1 MPARTQQPLRTAVVP
16 PAELPG
22 VNQLLSLAVGV
33 VVVAALYFAQEVLIP
48 ITLAVLLSFVLA
60 PVVEFLR
67 DWHVPRVPSV
77 LLAVV
82 LAVGVIVSLGSVI
95 GFQVASLAGDLPR
108 YQTTIQH
115 KMDTIRGEGLAQISV
130 IFKRFG
136 KELDGGQ
143 TPTPAPPIGRAAPA
157 PRTLTPQP
165 QEPIPVEVHQP
176 AASPLQIMER
186 VLAPLVGP
194 VEKGFIVVIV
204 SVFILLQ
211 REDLRDRLIRL
222 FGSNDLHRTTVA
234 MDDAARRLSRYFLFQ
249 LCINSGFGAVIG
261 IGLMLIGLPSAWL
274 WAIMAGLL
282 RFVPYVGSFLA
293 AVLPVALAA
302 AVDPGWS
309 MVLWT
314 GALFI
319 VTDFLVGQV
328 LEPLLYGHSTGLS
341 PVSVIIAAIFWTW
354 LWGPIGLILSTPLTL
369 CLVVVGRYVERL
381 EFLDVMLGDRPAL
394 TPVENFYQRML
405 AGDPDEAQD
414 QAEILLKEHS
424 LSSYYDTVAVN
435 GLRLAAGD
443 LARGT
448 VGIDRLEK
456 IQFAMHALIDEL
468 GESVAE
474 DSDPHP
480 ASAREAALQTTA
492 AEKALETTAAPAIP
506 LPPSGHLAP
515 AWRGDTPVLC
525 IAGRGSLD
533 RACAEMLKQLLEK
546 HGLQARTVD
555 NEAASREGI
564 GSLNT
569 IGVAMVCI
577 AYLEV
582 TGSPSHLRYMIRR
595 LRRRMPAVKILV
607 GLLPEGDEAM
617 DDDRLR
623 AAIGADFYTAS
634 LRDAVAVCLTEA
646 AGSAEVPAPVA
657 A

>member
-1 MPARTQQPLRTAVVP
+1 M
-16 PAELPG
+16 
-22 VNQLLSLAVGV
+22 NQLLSLTVGV
-33 VVVAALYFAQEVLIP
+33 VAVAALYLAQEVLIP

-60 PVVEFLR
+60 PLVERLR
-67 DWHVPRVPSV
+67 DWHVPRIPSV

-82 LAVGVIVSLGSVI
+82 LAFGVILSLGSVI
-95 GFQVASLAGDLPR
+95 GIQVASLAGDLPR
-108 YQTTIQH
+108 YQATIQH
-115 KMDTIRGEGLAQISV
+115 KIITVRGEGLSQIGA
-130 IFKRFG
+130 IFKKFG
-136 KELDGGQ
+136 KEFDGGQ
-143 TPTPAPPIGRAAPA
+143 TAQQPVPQAGRSAPA
-157 PRTLTPQP
+157 SRTLDPQA
-165 QEPIPVEVHQP
+165 QAPIPVEVHQP
-176 AASPLQIMER
+176 AASPLEIMQR
-186 VLAPLVGP
+186 VLSPLLGP
-194 VEKGFIVVIV
+194 LEKSFIVVIV

-249 LCINSGFGAVIG
+249 LCVNSGFGVIVG

-274 WAIMAGLL
+274 WAIVAGLL

-309 MVLWT
+309 MMVWT
-314 GALFI
+314 AALFI
-319 VTDFLVGQV
+319 VTDFIVGQV
-328 LEPLLYGHSTGLS
+328 VEPLLYGHSTGLS

-435 GLRLAAGD
+435 GLRLAASD
-443 LARGT
+443 LGRGT

-456 IQFAMHALIDEL
+456 IQFAMHALIHEL
-468 GESVAE
+468 GESVAD
-474 DSDPHP
+474 DSDPRP
-480 ASAREAALQTTA
+480 ASAAKPRCRRQRPRRRLRPMLRQRSPCRSRAVSPRPGA
-492 AEKALETTAAPAIP
+492 
-506 LPPSGHLAP
+506 
-515 AWRGDTPVLC
+515 GDTPVLC
-525 IAGRGSLD
+525 IAGRGPLD
-533 RACAEMLKQLLEK
+533 RAAADMLKQLLEK
-546 HGLQARTVD
+546 HGLAARTVD
-555 NEAASREGI
+555 NEAATREGI
-564 GSLNT
+564 ASLEVA
-569 IGVAMVCI
+569 GVAMVCI
-577 AYLEV
+577 AYLEI
-582 TGSPSHLRYMIRR
+582 TGSPSHLRYLIRR
-595 LRRRMPAVKILV
+595 LRRRMPGIKVLV
-607 GLLPEGDEAM
+607 GLWPEEDEVM
-617 DDDRLR
+617 QDDRLR
-623 AAIGADFYTAS
+623 AAIGADFYATS

-646 AGSAEVPAPVA
+646 ADAAETPATVA